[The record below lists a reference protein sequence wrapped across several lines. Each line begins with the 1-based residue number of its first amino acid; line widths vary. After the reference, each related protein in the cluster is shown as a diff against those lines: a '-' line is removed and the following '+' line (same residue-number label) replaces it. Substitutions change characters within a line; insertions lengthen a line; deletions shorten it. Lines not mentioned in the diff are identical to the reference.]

1 MCTYVNFTRAVA
13 SGGRRGGARGAGAPW
28 TCWARHIK
36 SVDGVVFF
44 RLSYFDNSDLQL
56 FAIFRFEVDF
66 SETYFM
72 TSAKN
77 SVSEP
82 QNLKVFSGKD
92 TPRPAET
99 HLIEV
104 CLVTLTVKSVC
115 EREKEKRKLGL
126 YMLLPF
132 LSPLKQESDTCR
144 GDLTVPPPPEKFDRT
159 LCSYV
164 TLDY

>member
-1 MCTYVNFTRAVA
+1 
-13 SGGRRGGARGAGAPW
+13 
-28 TCWARHIK
+28 
-36 SVDGVVFF
+36 
-44 RLSYFDNSDLQL
+44 
-56 FAIFRFEVDF
+56 
-66 SETYFM
+66 M

-82 QNLKVFSGKD
+82 QNLKIFWEGH
-92 TPRPAET
+92 PET
-99 HLIEV
+99 RGNPPYIEV

-115 EREKEKRKLGL
+115 EREKEKRKWGL